1 VASKNAVTFLFF
13 VILTIVGCGEEP
25 IQPGALNL
33 STILGGEETTGY
45 LRADSIRHFSFPDDH
60 GPHQSFRNEW
70 WYFTGNLTGSG
81 GKKFGYQV
89 TFFRTALNPQ
99 DIKVTEGQT
108 SAWSVD
114 DIWMAHAAVTD
125 IEGRKHYATQRFSR
139 AGPGMAGAISS
150 PVSIWLDD
158 WQIIEESSETES
170 DDSLTRGSFPWLIE
184 IDAGEFSL
192 ALSVNAVK
200 PPVLQGNQGLSQK
213 SATVGNASYYYS
225 YSRMQTSG
233 TLKIKDETIK
243 VSGNSWFDREWST
256 SSLDA
261 DQTGWD
267 WFSLQFDS
275 GEDLMYYQLRDLDGN
290 ADNYSQG
297 SWIDARGNK
306 TPISEQQMRLKVIR
320 QWAPENGPSYPIDWQ
335 MDYGDHSWI
344 IEAAVDDQYMDLA
357 VKYWEGAVE
366 IRDRETLKL
375 VGRGYLEMTRISPDL
390 N

>member
-1 VASKNAVTFLFF
+1 MASKNAVTFLFF

-89 TFFRTALNPQ
+89 TFFRTAFNPQ

-158 WQIIEESSETES
+158 WQIIEESSET
-170 DDSLTRGSFPWLIE
+170 
-184 IDAGEFSL
+184 
-192 ALSVNAVK
+192 
-200 PPVLQGNQGLSQK
+200 
-213 SATVGNASYYYS
+213 
-225 YSRMQTSG
+225 
-233 TLKIKDETIK
+233 
-243 VSGNSWFDREWST
+243 
-256 SSLDA
+256 
-261 DQTGWD
+261 
-267 WFSLQFDS
+267 
-275 GEDLMYYQLRDLDGN
+275 
-290 ADNYSQG
+290 
-297 SWIDARGNK
+297 
-306 TPISEQQMRLKVIR
+306 
-320 QWAPENGPSYPIDWQ
+320 
-335 MDYGDHSWI
+335 
-344 IEAAVDDQYMDLA
+344 
-357 VKYWEGAVE
+357 
-366 IRDRETLKL
+366 
-375 VGRGYLEMTRISPDL
+375 
-390 N
+390 